1 MLATLLA
8 MPWIMGASIVMYS
21 RMLQGLPSPLLASPP
36 SADPGGTSPPS
47 AVAAGRGWDGWA
59 CRGGGGAG
67 GAPGICCAPSNCCR
81 STDAKSWG
89 APAPPPTPAPP
100 PPPAPINPAP
110 PPPAPIM
117 PPNSCARRGDAAA
130 PLSSTMSMRMA
141 PGGSAWLA
149 PSAPPPMAPGIWAIK
164 SCCMASWCA

>member
-100 PPPAPINPAP
+100 PPAPINPAP